1 MAAKLVAK
9 AGTTVTLEVTVELA
23 GTFLESEE
31 AILGSL
37 NEAGNLATAVALE
50 HFDADGAPIEVGGTR
65 WYSKGRQPKCYEAPY
80 GKLSVDR
87 HVYQRSGGGKTFCP
101 LEERTRMVG
110 DATPRFA
117 KMVSYKYANGSAAQV
132 VEDLSLSHGRKVV
145 RSYVLAVGE
154 RVAAVVQAKEE
165 VWEYEVPELSEEVAS
180 VAVGLDGTCMLLCED
195 GWREAMTGT
204 LSLYDKGGERLHTVY
219 LGATPEYGKQKFY
232 GRLDRELDRLKAR
245 YPHARYVGLADGEK
259 TNWQFLEGK
268 VSEQI
273 LDFYHAS
280 GYVGQ
285 AAVAVLPTQR
295 QQWLDERCHRLKHEE
310 GAAEQLLGEMKKLP
324 IGGLRKH
331 EKEEL
336 HSAVTYFTNHKEK
349 MHYARWRA
357 EGLPI
362 GSGVTEAA
370 CKTLIKQRLCNA
382 GMRWK
387 DKGASAVISLRSLV
401 ITDGRW
407 EQFWDKVNHYG
418 VPRAA

>member
-1 MAAKLVAK
+1 
-9 AGTTVTLEVTVELA
+9 
-23 GTFLESEE
+23 
-31 AILGSL
+31 
-37 NEAGNLATAVALE
+37 
-50 HFDADGAPIEVGGTR
+50 
-65 WYSKGRQPKCYEAPY
+65 
-80 GKLSVDR
+80 
-87 HVYQRSGGGKTFCP
+87 
-101 LEERTRMVG
+101 
-110 DATPRFA
+110 
-117 KMVSYKYANGSAAQV
+117 MVSHKYANGSAAQV
-132 VEDLSLSHGRKVV
+132 VEDLSSSHGRKIV
-145 RSYVLAVGE
+145 RSYVLALAE

-165 VWEYEVPELSEEVAS
+165 FWEYEIPELGEEVAS

-219 LGATPEYGKQKFY
+219 LGVTPEYGTQKFY
-232 GRLDRELDRLKAR
+232 ARLDRELDRLKSV

-285 AAVAVLPTQR
+285 AAIAVLPNQR
-295 QQWLDERCHRLKHEE
+295 KEWIEERCHRLKHED
-310 GAAEQLLGEMKKLP
+310 GAAKQLLGEMKKLP
-324 IGGLRKH
+324 IGRLRKQ

-336 HSAVTYFTNHKEK
+336 KSAVTYFTNHKEK
-349 MHYARWRA
+349 MHYARWQR

-401 ITDGRW
+401 ITYGRW

>member
-1 MAAKLVAK
+1 MCWHL
-9 AGTTVTLEVTVELA
+9 L
-23 GTFLESEE
+23 SEWR
-31 AILGSL
+31 
-37 NEAGNLATAVALE
+37 
-50 HFDADGAPIEVGGTR
+50 R
-65 WYSKGRQPKCYEAPY
+65 WYR
-80 GKLSVDR
+80 
-87 HVYQRSGGGKTFCP
+87 
-101 LEERTRMVG
+101 
-110 DATPRFA
+110 PR
-117 KMVSYKYANGSAAQV
+117 
-132 VEDLSLSHGRKVV
+132 
-145 RSYVLAVGE
+145 
-154 RVAAVVQAKEE
+154 
-165 VWEYEVPELSEEVAS
+165 WEYEIPELSEEVAS

-204 LSLYDKGGERLHTVY
+204 ISLYDKGGERLHTVY
-219 LGATPEYGKQKFY
+219 VGATHEYGKQKFY
-232 GRLDRELDRLKAR
+232 TRLDRELERLKSV
-245 YPHARYVGLADGEK
+245 YPRARYVGLADGEK

-285 AAVAVLPTQR
+285 AAVAVLPSER
-295 QQWLDERCHRLKHEE
+295 QAWIDERCHRLKHEE
-310 GAAEQLLGEMKKLP
+310 GAAEQLLGEIKKLP
-324 IGGLRKH
+324 IGGLRKK

-336 HSAVTYFTNHKEK
+336 HSSVTYFTNHKEK
-349 MHYARWRA
+349 MDYARWQS

-387 DKGASAVISLRSLV
+387 DKGAGAVISLRSLA
-401 ITDGRW
+401 ITEGRW